1 VRWLARMKRLRCGR
15 RLRWAEEPSRGGEG
29 RALRIIARI
38 SDPAMSMTTLLLAAL
53 ALAVLPT
60 VLIVVN
66 LAILKPPP
74 PLQGQPPVRGR
85 ERVPDAPSRRD
96 VLGDASSGGIAG
108 SGVSVLIPARNE
120 ERHIGAAIES
130 VLADGPPDLEVI
142 VLDDGS
148 DDGTA
153 PIVREAALRDSRVSL
168 RHGLPVPQGFCGKP
182 FACLQ
187 LAQAAKGG
195 VLV

>member
-1 VRWLARMKRLRCGR
+1 
-15 RLRWAEEPSRGGEG
+15 
-29 RALRIIARI
+29 
-38 SDPAMSMTTLLLAAL
+38 
-53 ALAVLPT
+53 
-60 VLIVVN
+60 
-66 LAILKPPP
+66 
-74 PLQGQPPVRGR
+74 
-85 ERVPDAPSRRD
+85 
-96 VLGDASSGGIAG
+96 
-108 SGVSVLIPARNE
+108 PARHE

-148 DDGTA
+148 DDGAA

-195 VLV
+195 VLVFTDADVRLAPDAVPRLAAQLERGGAALLSGVPLQITGSFAEKLVVPLIHFVLLGYLPIAAMRMTTWPPFGAGCGQLVVVRRADYLRIGGHAAVASSMNDGVTLPRAFRRH